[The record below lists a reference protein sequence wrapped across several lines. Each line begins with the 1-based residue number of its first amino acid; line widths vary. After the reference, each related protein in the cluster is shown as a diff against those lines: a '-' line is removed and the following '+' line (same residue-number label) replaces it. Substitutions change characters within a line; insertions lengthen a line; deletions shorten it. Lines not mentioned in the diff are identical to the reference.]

1 METTLPLV
9 AFEDGRSLNQYF
21 EVIRIIC
28 IGHNYTDHTRE
39 MGHEPESTPPIF
51 FFKPLTALNQSNY
64 FTRPGFSNEVHH
76 ELELVVGITQAGQ
89 ALSPDLAK
97 ACVGGFGLGLDMTC
111 RDLQREARQ
120 RGGPWDLSKGFDGS
134 AICSS
139 IVSAEYAQLAKL
151 GPLSLQKNREVV
163 QSCHWQDM
171 VWDIPTL
178 LSHVSQKIA
187 LVPGDL
193 IYTGTPAGVAE
204 VREGDHLQASM
215 EGLPVT
221 LDIKVV

>member
-1 METTLPLV
+1 MEEQLG
-9 AFEDGRSLNQYF
+9 ERRGGRA
-21 EVIRIIC
+21 
-28 IGHNYTDHTRE
+28 
-39 MGHEPESTPPIF
+39 PP
-51 FFKPLTALNQSNY
+51 QQ
-64 FTRPGFSNEVHH
+64 V
-76 ELELVVGITQAGQ
+76 
-89 ALSPDLAK
+89 AK